1 MLFLFNLGTKSGVL
15 NSVRSAL
22 SFFTQNSSLDLG
34 TNPVVARCF
43 KSFYR
48 MRPEFPRYMVTWDV
62 GKVLHF
68 LAAWHP
74 PEVLS
79 KKQLTLKTVTLIALT
94 SSDRAQ
100 TIHALD
106 IDHIHFKGAGN
117 GVEFHVPVLLKH
129 SRKGKPAKKV
139 LCVEWDAPE
148 LDVSLYVEFYLRK
161 TFKYR
166 YKAVRLGGEKPTQL
180 FLSHRNGKPVQRA
193 SISRWIRE
201 VLVLSGI
208 DITTFRAG
216 STRSAS
222 SSAAARCGASP
233 QQIVAHGDWS
243 NLGTY
248 QQWCRFEEKL
258 VFLWIL
264 FVRTFVTWIFFSTD
278 HTFKLISFIFINLAT
293 YINKF

>member
-1 MLFLFNLGTKSGVL
+1 MFNLGTRSAVL

-34 TNPVVARCF
+34 NNAVVARCF

-48 MRPEFPRYMVTWDV
+48 MRPEFPRYSVTWDV
-62 GKVLHF
+62 GKVLNF
-68 LAAWHP
+68 LAGWHP
-74 PEVLS
+74 PQDLS
-79 KKQLTLKTVTLIALT
+79 MKQLTLKTVSLIALT

-100 TIHALD
+100 TIHSLD
-106 IDHIHFKGAGN
+106 IDHLHYLGN
-117 GVEFHVPVLLKH
+117 GRGLEFNVPVLLKT

-148 LDVSLYVEFYLRK
+148 LDVCKYVEVYLRK

-166 YKAVRLGGEKPTQL
+166 LKAVRLGGKKPTQF
-180 FLSHRNGKPVQRA
+180 FLSHRNGKPVKRA

-208 DITTFRAG
+208 DVTTFKAG

-233 QQIVAHGDWS
+233 QQIMKLGDWS

-248 QQWCRFEEKL
+248 HRFYNKEL
-258 VFLWIL
+258 DDTPVGRLIL
-264 FVRTFVTWIFFSTD
+264 SSSRCE
-278 HTFKLISFIFINLAT
+278 
-293 YINKF
+293 